1 MAKTGWRKLWQIA
14 LGIRAA
20 KRLFQSKEHC
30 SLLGAGGLSFEP
42 KYVSECFYF
51 VQVYY
56 EGHSKDSMKDIIYLE
71 FQNSA
76 HSDLSLRDIQKCLA
90 ILPKQDQKQV
100 RVQERLVLS
109 LYFLQTQVQKFQ
121 SGMIR
126 WNTIKMR
133 LMQWNKYGLTR
144 SKVSNNWKED
154 LISQCRG
161 FILFGNEDNSLK
173 IVYLWLCFID
183 LWVIACH

>member
-1 MAKTGWRKLWQIA
+1 MAKTGRRKLWLID

-30 SLLGAGGLSFEP
+30 SLVGAGGLSFEP
-42 KYVSECFYF
+42 KYQNASILFNYF
-51 VQVYY
+51 
-56 EGHSKDSMKDIIYLE
+56 EGHSKDSMKNIIYLD

>member
-1 MAKTGWRKLWQIA
+1 
-14 LGIRAA
+14 
-20 KRLFQSKEHC
+20 
-30 SLLGAGGLSFEP
+30 
-42 KYVSECFYF
+42 
-51 VQVYY
+51 
-56 EGHSKDSMKDIIYLE
+56 MKDIIYLE

-126 WNTIKMR
+126 
-133 LMQWNKYGLTR
+133 
-144 SKVSNNWKED
+144 
-154 LISQCRG
+154 
-161 FILFGNEDNSLK
+161 
-173 IVYLWLCFID
+173 
-183 LWVIACH
+183 